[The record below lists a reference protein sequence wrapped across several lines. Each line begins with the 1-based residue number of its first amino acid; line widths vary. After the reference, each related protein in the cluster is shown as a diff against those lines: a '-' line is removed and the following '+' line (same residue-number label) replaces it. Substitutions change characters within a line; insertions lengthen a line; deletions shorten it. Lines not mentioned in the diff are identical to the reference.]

1 MLWLMPWTPAS
12 CGGELDLGLP
22 CGQQVPDPIA
32 ITAAPRMCAGRRLG
46 WESEPCVTLGTLT
59 RNVGIFNHQ
68 AKTPVCCQC
77 PLSYNQ
83 LRPSKHLARAWGQ

>member
-46 WESEPCVTLGTLT
+46 WESEPCVTSGHPDTECRHLQPPGQNTCVLSVSSVLQSTETQQALG
-59 RNVGIFNHQ
+59 
-68 AKTPVCCQC
+68 
-77 PLSYNQ
+77 
-83 LRPSKHLARAWGQ
+83 